1 MEDIMKR
8 IICLLILFL
17 LLFSPVSAATTAV
30 NASPYPA
37 KPKYTN
43 ITETA
48 QLIRNLSI
56 EHAFVFWGDQE
67 VEHIQ
72 GENTSFYIPDI
83 AILRGSTLLHNHPE
97 GCINGFSYQDLKL
110 ATMGHVD
117 TMIVT
122 TQCGMWET
130 KKPYKVWNYT
140 EWK

>member
-1 MEDIMKR
+1 MKYLS
-8 IICLLILFL
+8 ILLLIMLCAPVCASPF
-17 LLFSPVSAATTAV
+17 PVSKTF
-30 NASPYPA
+30 P
-37 KPKYTN
+37 N
-43 ITETA
+43 ISETEH
-48 QLIRNLSI
+48 QIRNLSI
-56 EHAFVFWGDQE
+56 EHAFVFWGDTE

-72 GENTSFYIPDI
+72 GENTSFWIPDI
-83 AILRGSTLLHNHPE
+83 NILHGSTLLHNHPA

-110 ATMGHVD
+110 AYRGNVD